1 MENTYEIKCLS
12 ADLFEN
18 QGCLEILYDQ
28 CNYALILKDE
38 DENEIWIDDDQVD
51 ILIKDLQEMSTLI
64 KILKGENGK

>member
-1 MENTYEIKCLS
+1 
-12 ADLFEN
+12 
-18 QGCLEILYDQ
+18 
-28 CNYALILKDE
+28 LILKDE

>member
-38 DENEIWIDDDQVD
+38 DENEI
-51 ILIKDLQEMSTLI
+51 
-64 KILKGENGK
+64 